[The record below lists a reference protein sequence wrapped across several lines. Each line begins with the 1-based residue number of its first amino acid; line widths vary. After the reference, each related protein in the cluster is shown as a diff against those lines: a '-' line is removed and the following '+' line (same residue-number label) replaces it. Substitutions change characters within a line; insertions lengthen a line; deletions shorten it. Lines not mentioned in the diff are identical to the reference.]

1 MPVLPDKRLE
11 QIQFF
16 ETRLPAWQ
24 AAPAAAIGLTTAQIT
39 ALASATQ
46 NARDAFNAAQAARS
60 ASKGATTAY
69 HTASDDMRELG
80 ADLIRTIK
88 AFADLQASPGA
99 VYGLAQIPEPL
110 PPEPL
115 GPPGKPV
122 EFAVALET
130 GGAITLSWSAPNAS
144 ASSGAFFTVARK
156 LPGEADFSF
165 IGGTGGS
172 TTESRRMSFTD
183 ATVPASAAAQGAQYR
198 VRGQRGTVVGQFS
211 DGITIE
217 FGVDGAGRAGVTAR
231 ATPSAEGGG
240 GGGGGGGEG
249 GPLRVAA

>member
-24 AAPAAAIGLTTAQIT
+24 AAPAAAIGLTTAQIN

-46 NARDAFNAAQAARS
+46 NARDAFNAAQTARA
-60 ASKGATTAY
+60 ASKAATTAY

-80 ADLIRTIK
+80 ADLIKTIK
-88 AFADLQASPGA
+88 AFAELQASPGG
-99 VYGLAQIPEPL
+99 VYALAQIPEPS

-115 GPPGKPV
+115 GPPGKPGD
-122 EFAVALET
+122 FAVALET
-130 GGAITLSWSAPNAS
+130 GGAITLSWSAQNAR

-156 LPGEADFSF
+156 LPGEADFAF
-165 IGGTGGS
+165 IGGTRGS
-172 TTESRRMSFTD
+172 TTESRRIFFTD
-183 ATVPASAAAQGAQYR
+183 TTVPSSAAAQGVQYR
-198 VRGQRGTVVGQFS
+198 VRGQRGTVVGQYS

-217 FGVDGAGRAGVTAR
+217 FGVDGAGAINVSAKP
-231 ATPSAEGGG
+231 APSEGDNTT
-240 GGGGGGGEG
+240 
-249 GPLRVAA
+249 PLRVAA